1 MEIGFKEKFS
11 DVFVKVAKPVI
22 NRLLKKEIH
31 VVANGDH
38 ITRDR
43 EPFIL
48 ISNHFNTW
56 DSFIVMQNIDYNI
69 RFIATDMA
77 FLNKGRKFGMNA
89 LARVIP
95 KRVGK
100 VDVVATRKVLEYIKH
115 GYAIGLF
122 PEGDNTFYGETL
134 GIFKSS
140 GKLIKK
146 ADVDVILVKQEG
158 GYLSQ
163 PRWADNFAKMGVVHT
178 NTEVLI
184 TKEELQELTPTM
196 INKLIT
202 KAIYNNDYDFQ
213 RERMIKFDRD
223 DRAEGIE
230 RLIYYCNN
238 CNSSMTLFGLE
249 NDIYCSKCGKI
260 GHINQYEFIEENKY
274 DNLVDYNKYQY
285 KHIEEV
291 IASEFVFVTTL
302 NLINTDS
309 YRSIKIGE
317 YKVRYKNKIL
327 YFTDQ
332 NSSYTF
338 ELEKIKYQVNTMRD
352 GFSFDYG
359 EETYNLTEIRHQF
372 VLFEMCRFLNGDY
385 KK

>member
-1 MEIGFKEKFS
+1 MEKAFKERFS
-11 DVFVKVAKPVI
+11 NVIVKLVKPII
-22 NRLLKKEIH
+22 NMLLKKEIH
-31 VVANGDH
+31 VVANGDV

-56 DSFIVMQNIDYNI
+56 DSFIVMQNINYNI
-69 RFIATDMA
+69 RFVATDMA
-77 FLNKGRKFGMNA
+77 FLDKGKKLGMNV

-100 VDVVATRKVLEYIKH
+100 VDVVATRKILEYLEN

-134 GIFKSS
+134 GIFKAS
-140 GKLIKK
+140 GKLLKR
-146 ADVDVILVKQEG
+146 ANVDIILVKQEG
-158 GYLSQ
+158 GYISQ
-163 PRWADNFAKMGVVHT
+163 PRWADHFAKKGVVHT
-178 NTEVLI
+178 HTKTLI
-184 TKEELQELTPTM
+184 TKEELQDLTPAK
-196 INKLIT
+196 INKILE

-223 DRAEGIE
+223 KRAEGIE
-230 RLIYYCNN
+230 RLVYFCSN
-238 CNSSMTLFGLE
+238 CNSSMTVFGKDD
-249 NDIYCSKCGKI
+249 DIYCSKCGKI
-260 GHINQYEFIEENKY
+260 GHINEYEFIEGNKF
-274 DNLVDYNKYQY
+274 DNLVDYNKFQY

-302 NLINTDS
+302 NLINTES
-309 YRSIKIGE
+309 YKSIKIGE
-317 YKVRYKNKIL
+317 YKVKYKNKTL
-327 YFTDQ
+327 YFTDK

-338 ELEKIKYQVNTMRD
+338 ELEKIKYPVNTMRNS
-352 GFSFDYG
+352 FSFDYG